1 MYVFLVCLYIIVAVL
16 YIVCTGKHNK
26 LTADLINEIRK
37 ENYLLREQNK
47 KLSDIITKYGI
58 K

>member
-1 MYVFLVCLYIIVAVL
+1 MNYLLFVCIIGVFCLFYAH
-16 YIVCTGKHNK
+16 TR
-26 LTADLINEIRK
+26 LTTELINEVRK